1 MKSYVRTSISRTELH
16 QGWYWG
22 DEYQK
27 KLKTPPS
34 WTWIDA
40 GKSSK
45 WSQPVPHTVT
55 LDSSFM
61 TTPVASCRHIRVQY
75 NDTPAS
81 EGSTIQFD
89 RNGMSPD
96 QFGDIGL
103 STKMYF
109 SAQPATC
116 TLLAERGDERL
127 FSLSVSGYTDTNL
140 RLVILG
146 DLARPTGGR
155 LLEIDAHNAIQNIH
169 WLQVAPTPPE
179 VAA

>member
-1 MKSYVRTSISRTELH
+1 V
-16 QGWYWG
+16 
-22 DEYQK
+22 
-27 KLKTPPS
+27 
-34 WTWIDA
+34 A
-40 GKSSK
+40 
-45 WSQPVPHTVT
+45 HTVT

-61 TTPVASCRHIRVQY
+61 TTPVANCRHVRVQY
-75 NDTPAS
+75 SGTPAS
-81 EGSTIQFD
+81 AGSTIQFD

-109 SAQPATC
+109 SSQPATC
-116 TLLAERGDERL
+116 TLLDERGDERL
-127 FSLSVSGYTDTNL
+127 FSLGVSGYTGTSL

-169 WLQVAPTPPE
+169 WLQPAPAPPE
-179 VAA
+179 VVA